1 MENELVN
8 RLNEVGQEVGY
19 PVVVLKNGQ
28 YQPFREGIDEGQIAM
43 VIYGPLPS
51 DCTFTEFFCSGED
64 DRLVWKQM
72 FPKRSVVNDTVLTI
86 PEQLKL
92 VTYGR
97 RRTVLNYFKNKN
109 FSKRVARAMIAR
121 NDNEFLFMLRNTN
134 NALPSILVEAALE
147 NMSNK
152 RFAVFVRE
160 AKEKGILAF
169 SENNEEK
176 LALLCS
182 EAKFE
187 AYVKEF
193 GLRAATQSMI
203 VRGGKEKLFKIFI
216 KAGGQLA
223 HDIEMALQ
231 YLDQFTAIKEVYE
244 QSKKQ
249 NATGDEN

>member
-92 VTYGR
+92 RY
-97 RRTVLNYFKNKN
+97 
-109 FSKRVARAMIAR
+109 
-121 NDNEFLFMLRNTN
+121 
-134 NALPSILVEAALE
+134 
-147 NMSNK
+147 
-152 RFAVFVRE
+152 
-160 AKEKGILAF
+160 
-169 SENNEEK
+169 
-176 LALLCS
+176 
-182 EAKFE
+182 
-187 AYVKEF
+187 
-193 GLRAATQSMI
+193 
-203 VRGGKEKLFKIFI
+203 
-216 KAGGQLA
+216 
-223 HDIEMALQ
+223 
-231 YLDQFTAIKEVYE
+231 
-244 QSKKQ
+244 
-249 NATGDEN
+249 